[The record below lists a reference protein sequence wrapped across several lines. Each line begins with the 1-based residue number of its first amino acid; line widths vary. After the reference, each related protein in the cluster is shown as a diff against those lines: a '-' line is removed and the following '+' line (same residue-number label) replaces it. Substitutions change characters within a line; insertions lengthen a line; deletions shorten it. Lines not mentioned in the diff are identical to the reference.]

1 MATSKQ
7 QQLLTIGTM
16 NVRSLGTTARQLE
29 LDHAME
35 KIKCDILGMTEARI
49 QDQGSYILP
58 SGTIL
63 FHSGGVTAHRG
74 VAFLVRQSLAN
85 NMRSTPVSD
94 RLATLHHPSLKV
106 FLVLCYAPA
115 SSNDNYD
122 EYDNYLEEVERICRQ
137 IPKSYTPILLGDM
150 NAKLGRE
157 PGNETIIGKY
167 TPGSQNA
174 RG

>member
-7 QQLLTIGTM
+7 RQLLTIGTM

-35 KIKCDILGMTEARI
+35 KIKCDILGVTEARI
-49 QDQGSYILP
+49 QDEGSYILP

-85 NMRSTPVSD
+85 NLRFTPVSD
-94 RLATLHHPSLKV
+94 RLATLHHPSLK
-106 FLVLCYAPA
+106 
-115 SSNDNYD
+115 
-122 EYDNYLEEVERICRQ
+122 
-137 IPKSYTPILLGDM
+137 
-150 NAKLGRE
+150 
-157 PGNETIIGKY
+157 
-167 TPGSQNA
+167 
-174 RG
+174 